1 MKNIYLFLVLS
12 ILIGCGTNPLKQISS
27 TPTNCPSILFAKEHK
42 IYIDTQLKNISFD
55 NITYKSEI
63 NNAVFNKGCYLKGN
77 IFSSELSILFIV
89 NPLDVRQKNINLPFY
104 LAILDED
111 NKVQNIQYHSTNG
124 FFNQNPEDN
133 LLTETEIISII
144 DLRFNSVDKFS
155 TLVIGF
161 MLDKERL
168 ELLN

>member
-1 MKNIYLFLVLS
+1 MKNIYLFLLLS
-12 ILIGCGTNPLKQISS
+12 ILIGCGTNPLKRISS

-42 IYIDTQLKNISFD
+42 IYIDSQLKNISLD
-55 NITYKSEI
+55 NITYKAEI
-63 NNAVFNKGCYLKGN
+63 NNAAFNKGCHIKAN
-77 IFSSELSILFIV
+77 VFSSELSILFIV
-89 NPLDVRQKNINLPFY
+89 NPLTMGQKSINLPFY

-111 NKVQNIQYHSTNG
+111 KKVYDIQYYSTEG
-124 FFNQNPEDN
+124 SFKQNLEDN
-133 LLTETEIISII
+133 SLIETEIITII
-144 DLRFNSVDKFS
+144 DLSFNSVDKFS